1 MKEIYAHIISFDWQN
16 AVLAYDLGMPGFAE
30 LDILNNGNTIKS
42 VEATG
47 NGRLYLENLPAA
59 TQIQLRLRYPGGEQE
74 LSFMTLPEPQGELIN
89 QFALIS
95 DPHISTKTENRKGR
109 FFVESAGICEDVIK
123 RCAELNIKYTLWPG
137 DITNE
142 GYPEEYAI
150 SAEVL
155 KKLPQEP
162 WLIPGNHDY
171 GPELWQNTFGARRWE
186 RELPGIGKV
195 IGIDTADKRLH
206 EDDAAAIKREL
217 DLNGRVTVM
226 THYQL
231 FESPDINHV
240 SAAAVTPSNI
250 GDYADLMDEICNTP
264 SLIYAGHQNIM
275 SVVNIGKAVQI
286 NLPQPPQYPCGW
298 VRVRCF
304 ENGTYYTFEPIS
316 SEVLRQWSR
325 RAGDEAAEFYGE
337 RQWRSAYRRG
347 RFPESCNFFLGKER

>member
-1 MKEIYAHIISFDWQN
+1 MDGFYAHIISFDWQS

-30 LDILNNGNTIKS
+30 ADILNTGVTVKS

-47 NGRLYLENLPAA
+47 NGRLYLNEL
-59 TQIQLRLRYPGGEQE
+59 PGGTLIRIRFRSPAGEKE
-74 LSFMTLPEPQGELIN
+74 LSFTTLPEPQGKMTG
-89 QFALIS
+89 QFALIA

-109 FFVESAGICEDVIK
+109 FFVESAAICEDVIK
-123 RCAELNIKYTLWPG
+123 RCAQLDIKETLWPG

-142 GYPEEYAI
+142 GLPGEYAI
-150 SAEVL
+150 AAEVL
-155 KKLPQEP
+155 QKLPQDP

-171 GPELWQNTFGARRWE
+171 GPELWQKYFGPRRWE
-186 RELPGIGKV
+186 RVLPGIGKV
-195 IGIDTADKRLH
+195 IGIDTGDKLLH
-206 EDDAAAIKREL
+206 EDDAAAIQKEL
-217 DLNGRVTVM
+217 DASGKVTIM

-240 SAAAVTPSNI
+240 KAAAVVPSNI
-250 GDYADLMDEICNTP
+250 GEYADLMEQISRTP

-275 SVVNIGKAVQI
+275 SVTHIGRAIQI

-298 VRVRCF
+298 IRARCF

-325 RAGDEAAEFYGE
+325 RAGEEAAAFYGE
-337 RQWRSAYRRG
+337 RQWCAAYRRG
-347 RFPESCNFFLGKER
+347 RFPESCNFFLGE